1 MSLMMLPFPSCKA
14 MCDGLDLKRLDLCSI
29 TGRAYIAMMG
39 VVGTTGSARNRVT
52 ADSARDRQ
60 LQTQRQPGV
69 TPRQCLRLGVF
80 HRPNRQVLARRS
92 EHFPLS
98 QHNHHSSAVEIL
110 QLWCHLCIT
119 ISPKSVQ
126 AHSLTTHLA
135 VPVCELGGS
144 SAVMTHVVWQLLL
157 APWMVC
163 WLLDACVKRA
173 RCILNREE
181 VSEGDLY
188 NAPMGRLL
196 LVLPQISSAMEHR
209 AACGP

>member
-1 MSLMMLPFPSCKA
+1 VPETELPLTLPETDNFKPSGSPESPLANVSDWVSFTDPK
-14 MCDGLDLKRLDLCSI
+14 
-29 TGRAYIAMMG
+29 TGARSPMRA
-39 VVGTTGSARNRVT
+39 
-52 ADSARDRQ
+52 
-60 LQTQRQPGV
+60 L
-69 TPRQCLRLGVF
+69 
-80 HRPNRQVLARRS
+80 
-92 EHFPLS
+92 PLS